1 MRFHCLGIQHTVTS
15 KEYVAC
21 AFTQKVLKFCSMMTL
36 RGHTVIHYGHEDSCV
51 ECTEH
56 VTVISRDKYNAVYGD
71 HDFHS
76 KLFKFD
82 QGDEVYTEFNQNAI
96 REVNARKQSGDWL
109 LAFWGAG
116 HQSICQGA
124 GHGMRVCEPG
134 IGYPYG
140 HFAEYK
146 IFESYA
152 MYHAYVGLTRV
163 AHCVDLSTWSK
174 EAVIPNYFDPC
185 DFEFSSQKDDYFLF
199 VGRIGSAKGVDWA
212 IRMTEHLG
220 KKLIIGG
227 QNAEDGIPFPHPK
240 HIEIVGH
247 VDIETRKRLMS
258 RAQAVICMS
267 MFAEPFCGVHVES
280 LMSGTPIITSDW
292 GAMTEFN
299 LHGITGFR
307 CRTFEQ
313 MLEAGRRIHEIKPET
328 CRQWALDTFS
338 IDKVASMYED
348 FFLRTHSL
356 SALVKTYPKS
366 QIKPLRVAIW
376 NETKWAMGRIGHA
389 IQKYL
394 SCATVDLWDWEKVH
408 LFDCPWKEYDHVIT
422 KTDVL
427 SLDLPPEL
435 ARKLIVIAHCP
446 RFDHPYF
453 HEEVKIVDGVT
464 YGGVSQETCN
474 EMKSRGVSAHWF
486 PFGADTELFPLRHAV
501 RPIKRIGIT
510 GNPNSGNE
518 SYNQVKGFEMFREIC
533 EQVGAEPVFIYD
545 RTPETMFI
553 DIDAFICC
561 SEFEAG
567 PLGIFEA
574 ASYGV
579 PVLTR
584 PVGNVQHIKG
594 IRTFT
599 TVQEALDCLIEWSD
613 IHTLKKYCDIVTRE
627 VRIHWSM
634 RTCIQTYLEPVLHG
648 NVYDFIEIGTC
659 DFSAEVQT
667 SDTLKGISVEPI
679 QRYLDALPDK
689 PGCVKVRAAIS
700 SRDGFMNM
708 YSVDHV
714 KYGFPDWARGC
725 SSLGNYHPTLLR
737 LIHERHLDEREV
749 FMVER
754 VPVMKFSTF
763 IARYN
768 IRGAK
773 YLKIDTEG
781 HDLEVLEGYIECL
794 ESGFPVIQ
802 KLMFESNSLIPEKSV
817 NDMIKRLEHY
827 GYHVT
832 ERGENTTLS
841 IVK

>member
-15 KEYVAC
+15 KEYIAC
-21 AFTQKVLKFCSMMTL
+21 AFTQKVLKFCSMMAL
-36 RGHTVIHYGHEDSCV
+36 RGHTVFHYGHEDSQV

-56 VTVISRDKYNAVYGD
+56 VTVISREKYNAVYGD

-124 GHGMRVCEPG
+124 GEGMRVCEPG

-152 MYHAYVGLTRV
+152 MYHSYTGITRV
-163 AHCVDLSTWSK
+163 AHCVGLDTWSK
-174 EAVIPNYFDPC
+174 ETVIPNYFDVN
-185 DFEFSSQKDDYFLF
+185 DFVDEVVPTKDRGDYFLF
-199 VGRIGSAKGVDWA
+199 VGRIGTAKGVEHA
-212 IRMTEHLG
+212 ISMTEHIG
-220 KKLIIGG
+220 SRLIIAG
-227 QNAEDGIPFPHPK
+227 QNAEGGLVYPLPSHVEVIG
-240 HIEIVGH
+240 HIDFEK
-247 VDIETRKRLMS
+247 RKVLMANA
-258 RAQAVICMS
+258 RGVICMS
-267 MFAEPFCGVHVES
+267 MFAEPFCGVHVEA
-280 LMSGTPIITSDW
+280 LMSGTPVITSDW

-299 LHGITGFR
+299 VQGVTGFR
-307 CRTFEQ
+307 CRTLDQ
-313 MLEAGRRIHEIKPET
+313 MVDAGRRIQDIDPVV
-328 CRQWALDTFS
+328 CRKWAFDNFS
-338 IDKVASMYED
+338 TPVVAKMYED
-348 FFLRTHSL
+348 FFKTHM
-356 SALVKTYPKS
+356 KS
-366 QIKPLRVAIW
+366 LRVAIW

-394 SCATVDLWDWEKVH
+394 SCATVDLWDWSKIH
-408 LFDCPWKEYDHVIT
+408 ILDCPWKEYDYIIT

-427 SLDLPPEL
+427 TFDLPPEL

-446 RFDHPYF
+446 FFDHPYF
-453 HEEVKIVDGVT
+453 HEELRLIEGVT
-464 YGGVSQETCN
+464 YGGVSQETCK
-474 EMKSRGVSAHWF
+474 EMTNRGIPNVHWI
-486 PFGADTELFPLRHAV
+486 PFGADTSLFPLRHILK
-501 RPIKRIGIT
+501 PIRRIGII
-510 GNPNSGNE
+510 GNPDSCNE
-518 SYNQVKGFEMFREIC
+518 PYNQVKRFDMFKEIC
-533 EQVGAEPVFIYD
+533 QTFGAEPVFIFD
-545 RTPETMFI
+545 KTPETMFT

-584 PVGNVQHIKG
+584 PVGNAQYIKG

-599 TVQEALDCLIEWSD
+599 TVQEAVDIIHEWKNFEQLQTYRD
-613 IHTLKKYCDIVTRE
+613 DVTKD
-627 VRIHWSM
+627 VRTHWSM
-634 RTCIQTYLEPVLHG
+634 QKCIEGYLEPVLHG

-749 FMVER
+749 FVVER

-781 HDLEVLEGYIECL
+781 HDLEILEGYIECL
-794 ESGFPVIQ
+794 ESGFPIIQ
-802 KLMFESNSLIPEKSV
+802 KLMFESNSLIHEKSV
-817 NDMIKRLEHY
+817 NDMIERLERY
-827 GYHVT
+827 GYSVI

-841 IVK
+841 IVN